1 MLTCPSRGGG
11 FGDCSETVLTSFSCP
26 LISRGCRSDSI
37 PCTSHPASAAFL
49 LAIQKA
55 RCLLEYH
62 DRHEIVESE
71 KVQCP
76 TDWVRQLSYI
86 ILRQC
91 NKHAGVSSSTKEK
104 SFWCRSCRPALLTA
118 PASLFNQAFAAWLHS
133 RAFPAEAQTVT
144 ENPLTDRLRLH
155 P

>member
-11 FGDCSETVLTSFSCP
+11 FGDRSETVLTSLSCP
-26 LISRGCRSDSI
+26 WISRGWRSDSI

-62 DRHEIVESE
+62 DRHQIVDSG

-91 NKHAGVSSSTKEK
+91 NKHAGVSFSTREK
-104 SFWCRSCRPALLTA
+104 SFWYQLVFSTKHSLLGFTHARSLQKRRQSQRT
-118 PASLFNQAFAAWLHS
+118 
-133 RAFPAEAQTVT
+133 R
-144 ENPLTDRLRLH
+144 
-155 P
+155 